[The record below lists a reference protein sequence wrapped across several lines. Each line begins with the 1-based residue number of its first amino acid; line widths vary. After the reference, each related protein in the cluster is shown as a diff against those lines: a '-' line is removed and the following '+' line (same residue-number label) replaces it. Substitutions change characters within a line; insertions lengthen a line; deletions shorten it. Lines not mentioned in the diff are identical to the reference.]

1 MEITMTEP
9 ATAGDAKK
17 ASPGTEL
24 ANTNHVEHHADA
36 NTYSGEHLAPVNMPG
51 HIQKYEYKPAVVAGG
66 SASGIIKMT
75 MNVDSEELGL
85 HFIKK
90 LFKNELISRAQMQP
104 GKLHRSYLKF
114 GEIHTES
121 DKVALELTTPTGQAG
136 ALIDFINLHNP
147 NPYDYPVPNMMAMA
161 VHDGNTPYVT
171 SINADLTAGAN
182 LKMDEIDDHTNVVDL
197 QINQE
202 NTKTPQKK

>member
-1 MEITMTEP
+1 
-9 ATAGDAKK
+9 
-17 ASPGTEL
+17 
-24 ANTNHVEHHADA
+24 
-36 NTYSGEHLAPVNMPG
+36 
-51 HIQKYEYKPAVVAGG
+51 
-66 SASGIIKMT
+66 MT

>member
-1 MEITMTEP
+1 
-9 ATAGDAKK
+9 
-17 ASPGTEL
+17 
-24 ANTNHVEHHADA
+24 
-36 NTYSGEHLAPVNMPG
+36 
-51 HIQKYEYKPAVVAGG
+51 
-66 SASGIIKMT
+66 
-75 MNVDSEELGL
+75 
-85 HFIKK
+85 
-90 LFKNELISRAQMQP
+90 MQP